1 MLQDEST
8 DSYVAQKLKI
18 AVKGLSALPK
28 VEDIL
33 DKQKNKIQVLMKECY
48 DRLVHK
54 DLESLESE
62 IKMMKNRKNLIEMEI
77 SKIVFALIM
86 SQKWFTD
93 VAE

>member
-54 DLESLESE
+54 DLESLEGE

-93 VAE
+93 VSE

>member
-93 VAE
+93 VQE

>member
-93 VAE
+93 VSE